1 MYVVSVMEGY
11 LKLLHGAKPAY
22 QKVLLQKATPE
33 VIKLLSDC
41 ALNILKGS
49 ILLTQQEK
57 AKLQP
62 HTKKIKTLANKR
74 TSIKTKKK
82 ILQQGGFLPAFL
94 IPILAAIGGN
104 IAGVV
109 MSKIVK

>member
-1 MYVVSVMEGY
+1 MESF
-11 LKLLHGAKPAY
+11 LKLLHKAKPAY
-22 QKVLLQKATPE
+22 RKTLLQEASPE

-57 AKLQP
+57 RRLKPHKKKLR
-62 HTKKIKTLANKR
+62 TLANKR

-82 ILQQGGFLPAFL
+82 ILQQGGFLPPFL
-94 IPILAAIGGN
+94 IPILAAVGGN
-104 IAGVV
+104 IAGAV
-109 MSKIVK
+109 MSKIIK